1 MCSFLYGY
9 ISLSY
14 ERLRAYRE
22 LSSLYSIDDVLVFK
36 KKLTQIYGP
45 FSLPEENL
53 LNMRIVSVFC
63 GDLNIDNL
71 KYKKGVLVLFF
82 NNSFTGV
89 DYLIKFLE
97 LYKEKYNFLDFNFGV
112 VGNSTNVTVSFASS
126 VIVDG
131 KFLKGFIGGFNVF
144 YKK

>member
-1 MCSFLYGY
+1 M
-9 ISLSY
+9 
-14 ERLRAYRE
+14 
-22 LSSLYSIDDVLVFK
+22 
-36 KKLTQIYGP
+36 YGP
-45 FSLPEENL
+45 FSLAEENL
-53 LNMRIVSVFC
+53 LNMRVVSVFC

-97 LYKEKYNFLDFNFGV
+97 LYKEKYNFLDFSFGV
-112 VGNSTNVTVSFASS
+112 VGNSTNVTVSFSSS
-126 VIVDG
+126 VVVDG
-131 KFLKGFIGGFNVF
+131 NFLKGFIGGFNVF